1 MKTLKAKSQT
11 KKTIQKKKTLK
22 VWLLLFPVV
31 FLLYLFIWRPSVM
44 GIVWSFFKLKGY
56 TPTEFIG
63 LKNYIRVV
71 SNTEF
76 FPILWNTVQYVLWS
90 ILIGFP
96 LPIIVAF
103 AINELVHAKSFF
115 RNTIYLPAIMPGITV
130 MLLWYF
136 IYSPTSAGLLNQV
149 LALFGVEPYMWLN
162 DPDWTILYIIIQKTW
177 AGFPASMFFYYTSIQ
192 NIPGDLYEAATIDG
206 AGFFR
211 RFWNVAVPRM
221 LPIMVLNLVR
231 QIIAV
236 FQVMQEP
243 MVLTGGGPNNASM
256 SVGYQIY
263 LYGFVQG
270 RVGQALALGTITFFI
285 LIFATLFYFR
295 IEKKTTENLG

>member
-1 MKTLKAKSQT
+1 MKTLTAKVND
-11 KKTIQKKKTLK
+11 KKTVRRKKTLK

-44 GIVWSFFKLKGY
+44 GMVWSFFKLKGY

-63 LKNYIRVV
+63 LANYIRVV

-103 AINELVHAKSFF
+103 AINELVHSKNFF

-136 IYSPTSAGLLNQV
+136 IYSPSATGLLNQI
-149 LALFGVEPYMWLN
+149 LAVFGVDPYIWLN
-162 DPDWTILYIIIQKTW
+162 DPDWVILYIIIQKTW

-192 NIPGDLYEAATIDG
+192 NIPSDLYEAATIDG

-211 RFWNVAVPRM
+211 RFWYVAIPRM
-221 LPIMVLNLVR
+221 LPILVLNLVR

-256 SVGYQIY
+256 SLGYQVY

-270 RVGQALALGTITFFI
+270 RVGQALALGTITFLI
-285 LIFATLFYFR
+285 LVVATLFYFK
-295 IEKKTTENLG
+295 IEKKTTENL